1 MLVAEFG
8 IEALVALSPSGLPR
22 VGAIGVNG
30 FVFAFAFGITTLIGL
45 MVGLVPALTASRVDL
60 VTGIRQGS
68 RRTAGGRQLR
78 RRTLV
83 DSEVAL
89 AIILLVSAGLLF
101 RSLGR
106 LFAVAPGFD
115 APHLLTMQVQY
126 NGHRYDDDSARR
138 RFLAQSLEAVR
149 RVPGVAAAAF
159 TSQLPLSGDQYG
171 VYGTQFEDG
180 NGYDVFR
187 YAMTPGYCQTM
198 GIGLR
203 RGRLLD
209 EHDTAGAPRAV
220 MINESL
226 ARRQFPGGDPIGR
239 RVHLGPLNGPW
250 YTVVGVVGDVKQG
263 SLAESQADAAYITPE
278 QSWFADDA
286 MSLVVRAPGDVT
298 ALAPAIKSAIWS
310 VDKDQP
316 IVRVTSMDA
325 LLAASESR
333 QRFAM
338 VVFEAF
344 ALVALVLA
352 ATGIYGILSG
362 NVTERMREI
371 GVRAALA
378 HRAATS

>member
-1 MLVAEFG
+1 M
-8 IEALVALSPSGLPR
+8 
-22 VGAIGVNG
+22 
-30 FVFAFAFGITTLIGL
+30 
-45 MVGLVPALTASRVDL
+45 
-60 VTGIRQGS
+60 
-68 RRTAGGRQLR
+68 
-78 RRTLV
+78 
-83 DSEVAL
+83 
-89 AIILLVSAGLLF
+89 LF
-101 RSLGR
+101 RS
-106 LFAVAPGFD
+106 
-115 APHLLTMQVQY
+115 
-126 NGHRYDDDSARR
+126 
-138 RFLAQSLEAVR
+138 
-149 RVPGVAAAAF
+149 
-159 TSQLPLSGDQYG
+159 LSGDQYG

-250 YTVVGVVGDVKQG
+250 YSVVGVVGDVKQG